1 MAKLSRNGQVLLE
14 TLLFML
20 FGIGLILVFSRYE
33 ASLKSKQKH
42 YRWEK
47 RK

>member
-1 MAKLSRNGQVLLE
+1 MGKLSRNGQVFLE

-33 ASLKSKQKH
+33 GSLKLKQKH